1 MSDTKYLVAAR
12 RYRPQLFEEVVAQ
25 KHVTATLKNAIKK
38 DRLAHAYLFSG
49 PRGVGKTTIARILAK
64 AINCEVP
71 LEDRPEAEPCEKCAS
86 CVSLNEGRSLNI
98 IEIDAASNNK
108 VEDVRE
114 LRDTVRIPPQGARK
128 KVYIVDE
135 VHMLSNAAFNAFLK
149 TLEEPPPYALFIFA
163 TTEPRKVIPTILSRC
178 QRFDFKRIPVDE
190 IVSRLKEIA
199 SHESIK
205 IDDASLMLIAQKGDG
220 ALRDALSVFDQ
231 AVSLCGTDIKYANL
245 AQALRV
251 VDQELFFTGSNHIV
265 AGDTSGMLDLVD
277 SIVSEGY
284 DLQEFLGGF
293 AEHVRNLLV
302 AVTTGEAKLIE
313 ATAAMQKR
321 YLKEGKQFN
330 EQQLLRILA
339 ILGNTEDAITRSPR
353 PRLAIEL
360 GLLKIA
366 TSMNAVD
373 LRSAIT
379 RLDQLEKKV
388 KSAMAA
394 PARTVAEQPS
404 LNVVSA
410 PSPATTRPADEIVV
424 TPPKKKERPSPAKKT
439 APEPEI
445 QEAEAQVTAPVKPT
459 ATPKK
464 HSTPKPSAAK
474 PSAGEPAPATTE
486 TSESSPAPATS
497 SPATNS
503 PGLFGKPALKKRRTS
518 PENQAT
524 EKNSMEG
531 SLALAT
537 VPEQVPIPESIESIW
552 LKYVST
558 VKSIR
563 IHVGSLLQ
571 HCAPI
576 NIRKD
581 VVVLAVPDEFHRR
594 LLDNQQEFLI
604 KHLNEASDTKYRKL
618 EFSIRDIAPVEG
630 AETKSN
636 DFDPY
641 EYMKKKRQESPVVK
655 AIFEDFGG
663 ELVW

>member
-12 RYRPQLFEEVVAQ
+12 RYRPQIFEEVVAQ
-25 KHVTATLKNAIKK
+25 KHVTATLQNAIKK

-49 PRGVGKTTIARILAK
+49 PRGVGKTTVARILAK

-86 CVSLNEGRSLNI
+86 CLSLNEGRSLNI

-199 SHESIK
+199 EHESIT

-231 AVSLCGTDIKYANL
+231 AVSLCGTDIAYANL

-251 VDQELFFTGSNHIV
+251 VDQELFFTGSNHIIESN
-265 AGDTSGMLDLVD
+265 TSGMLDLVD
-277 SIVSEGY
+277 TIVSEGY

-293 AEHVRNLLV
+293 AEHIRNLLV
-302 AVTTGEAKLIE
+302 AVTTGDAKLVE
-313 ATAAMQKR
+313 ATAAMKAR
-321 YLKEGKQFN
+321 YLDEGKQFS

-339 ILGNTEDAITRSPR
+339 LLGNTEESIARSPR
-353 PRLAIEL
+353 PRLAAEL

-373 LRSAIT
+373 LRLALT
-379 RLDQLEKKV
+379 KLDQLEKKV
-388 KSAMAA
+388 KSALAA
-394 PARTVAEQPS
+394 PAKAVIEQPEKPVES
-404 LNVVSA
+404 
-410 PSPATTRPADEIVV
+410 PSPAASARPVDEIVV
-424 TPPKKKERPSPAKKT
+424 TPPKKKARPTRTEEENATANVAPAKRKTHPQPAPVPATDESSSTPAPSPT
-439 APEPEI
+439 A
-445 QEAEAQVTAPVKPT
+445 
-459 ATPKK
+459 
-464 HSTPKPSAAK
+464 
-474 PSAGEPAPATTE
+474 
-486 TSESSPAPATS
+486 
-497 SPATNS
+497 
-503 PGLFGKPALKKRRTS
+503 PGLFGAPALKRKRSNPDNSAGTS
-518 PENQAT
+518 
-524 EKNSMEG
+524 KSMEG
-531 SLALAT
+531 SLALASR
-537 VPEQVPIPESIESIW
+537 PETESVPESIESIW

-558 VKSIR
+558 IKSIR

-576 NIRKD
+576 SVRKD
-581 VVVLAVPDEFHRR
+581 VVILAVPDDFHRR
-594 LLDNQQEFLI
+594 LLDNQQEFLL
-604 KHLNEASDTKYRKL
+604 KHLNEASDKKYRKL
-618 EFSIRDIAPVEG
+618 EFSIRDIDPVEG
-630 AETKSN
+630 VETESN